1 MAEFATARAPA
12 PSASLE
18 TVPDTREEKAS
29 TPPTPSPPV
38 VVNDPQSKR
47 VQLQL
52 SAEEYQLLDEV
63 KRGMTVARNQTD
75 TVILSL
81 KFVRWI
87 LSLQSQGY
95 KLAMV
100 KDDRVEAV
108 QVFM

>member
-1 MAEFATARAPA
+1 MAKSAAGAA
-12 PSASLE
+12 PSAGYATAPVTE
-18 TVPDTREEKAS
+18 TETPVAAPATGPLTVDEE
-29 TPPTPSPPV
+29 PL
-38 VVNDPQSKR
+38 SKR

-52 SAEEYQLLDEV
+52 SAEDVSLLEDV
-63 KRGMTVARNQTD
+63 KRGMTIARNQTD
-75 TVILSL
+75 TVLLSL

-100 KDDRVEAV
+100 KDDKVEAV